1 MYASMA
7 DPNSKVRLLLSARD
21 VNVSFEVSNG
31 IVQAVRD
38 LNLEIFTGETLA
50 LVGESGSGKSA
61 FAKSILDM
69 HQPPFTRRRCVI
81 QGDIEYHRASDV
93 VQLVGADGK
102 TMRAVREKEI
112 GMIFQDAMSSLN
124 PVIRLGKQ
132 VYEALSYVPIEPS
145 RRWLKVSGILDEV
158 GLGGK
163 RYARS
168 FPHQLSGGQ
177 RQRAMIAIAA
187 VRSPSLLIA
196 DEPTTALDVTVQAQI
211 LSLLKRVQASSNMSM
226 LFITHDLGVVHDVAE
241 RVAVMCAGRIVEL
254 GNVSQVFRDP
264 QHAYTK
270 SLLENRPGPTRKR
283 KAKVATA

>member
-1 MYASMA
+1 MYGSMA
-7 DPNSKVRLLLSARD
+7 DRNIKRRLLLSARD
-21 VNVSFEVSNG
+21 VNVSFEVANG
-31 IVQAVRD
+31 IVEAVRD
-38 LNLEIFTGETLA
+38 LSLDIFAGETLA

-93 VQLVGADGK
+93 LQLVGADGK

-145 RRWLKVSGILDEV
+145 KRWLQVSEILNEV
-158 GLGGK
+158 GLGGT
-163 RYARS
+163 RYSRA

-187 VRSPSLLIA
+187 VRCPSLLIA

-226 LFITHDLGVVHDVAE
+226 LFITHDLGVVYDVAE

-254 GNVSQVFRDP
+254 GNVSQVFGDP
-264 QHAYTK
+264 QNAYTRT
-270 SLLENRPGPTRKR
+270 LLENRPGPTRKR
-283 KAKVATA
+283 KAKVARA

>member
-1 MYASMA
+1 M
-7 DPNSKVRLLLSARD
+7 
-21 VNVSFEVSNG
+21 
-31 IVQAVRD
+31 
-38 LNLEIFTGETLA
+38 
-50 LVGESGSGKSA
+50 
-61 FAKSILDM
+61 
-69 HQPPFTRRRCVI
+69 I
-81 QGDIEYHRASDV
+81 QGGIEYHRASDV
-93 VQLVGADGK
+93 LQLVGADGK
-102 TMRAVREKEI
+102 TMRTVREKEI

-132 VYEALSYVPIEPS
+132 VYEALSYVPVDPS
-145 RRWLKVSGILDEV
+145 SRWLKVSGILDEV

-163 RYARS
+163 RYVRS

-241 RVAVMCAGRIVEL
+241 RVAVMRAGRIVEL
-254 GNVSQVFRDP
+254 GSVSQVFRDP

-283 KAKVATA
+283 KAKVATTQMPDRMKNPRLRKHASLTR

>member
-1 MYASMA
+1 MA
-7 DPNSKVRLLLSARD
+7 DRNIKRRLLLSARD
-21 VNVSFEVSNG
+21 VNVSFEVANG
-31 IVQAVRD
+31 IVEAVRD
-38 LNLEIFTGETLA
+38 LSLDIFAGETLA

-93 VQLVGADGK
+93 LQLVGADGK

-145 RRWLKVSGILDEV
+145 KRWLQVSEILNEV
-158 GLGGK
+158 GLGGT
-163 RYARS
+163 RYSRA

-187 VRSPSLLIA
+187 VRCPSLLIA

-226 LFITHDLGVVHDVAE
+226 LFITHDLGVVYDVAE

-254 GNVSQVFRDP
+254 GNVSQVFGDP
-264 QHAYTK
+264 QNAYTRT
-270 SLLENRPGPTRKR
+270 LLENRPGPTRKR
-283 KAKVATA
+283 KAKVARA

>member
-1 MYASMA
+1 MA
-7 DPNSKVRLLLSARD
+7 DPNTKRRLLLSARD
-21 VNVSFEVSNG
+21 VNVSFEVANG
-31 IVQAVRD
+31 IVEAVRD
-38 LNLEIFTGETLA
+38 LSLEIFAGETLA

-81 QGDIEYHRASDV
+81 QGEIEYHRASDV
-93 VQLVGADGK
+93 LQLVGADGK

-145 RRWLKVSGILDEV
+145 KRWLQVSEILNEV
-158 GLGGK
+158 GLGGT
-163 RYARS
+163 RYSRA

-187 VRSPSLLIA
+187 VRCPSLLIA

-226 LFITHDLGVVHDVAE
+226 LFITHDLGVVYDVAE

-254 GNVSQVFRDP
+254 GNVSQVFGDP
-264 QHAYTK
+264 QNAYTRT
-270 SLLENRPGPTRKR
+270 LLENRPGPTRKR
-283 KAKVATA
+283 KAKVARA

>member
-1 MYASMA
+1 MVNANA
-7 DPNSKVRLLLSARD
+7 TNSLLLSARD
-21 VNVSFEVSNG
+21 LNVSFEVSNG
-31 IVQAVRD
+31 IVEAVRN
-38 LNLEIFTGETLA
+38 LNLDIHAGETVA

-69 HQPPFTRRRCVI
+69 HQPPFTRRRCLI
-81 QGDIEYHRASDV
+81 RGDIEYYRSSGV
-93 VQLVGADGK
+93 LQLVGADRK

-124 PVIRLGKQ
+124 PVVRLGKQ
-132 VYEALSYVPIEPS
+132 VYEALCYVQIDRS
-145 RRWLKVSGILDEV
+145 RRWRKVSEILEDV
-158 GLGGK
+158 GLGEE
-163 RYARS
+163 RYARA

-211 LSLLKRVQASSNMSM
+211 LNLLKRVQAMSNMAM
-226 LFITHDLGVVHDVAE
+226 LFITHDLGVVHDVAGT
-241 RVAVMCAGRIVEL
+241 VAVMRAGQIVES
-254 GNVSQVFRDP
+254 GDVSQVFGSPR
-264 QHAYTK
+264 HAYTK

-283 KAKVATA
+283 RTKVIST